1 MDKLKNDNYEIMMY
15 LSVLAGMINKNTP
28 NLIKNQTFPSSEQK
42 ISKILIQKQN
52 EDVYSTL
59 KAIEILNEEV
69 NSKKP

>member
-1 MDKLKNDNYEIMMY
+1 
-15 LSVLAGMINKNTP
+15 MINKNTP